1 MALAVSLSPYL
12 HKKGMPQLTSPLG
25 VLREWRGSGWH
36 QWVIF
41 LEERMTLQQ
50 TFPSDAH
57 SSPISFPEKSLDYRI
72 EKKAAH
78 HSSRCTSPC
87 KEKGELALMNV
98 REKGAP
104 LVTVLLRALMS
115 TSRKRARA
123 PLVAVLL
130 RALMNISE
138 SGSRHPWSQCSSELA
153 LETQENTP
161 HSLILSLYSL
171 DISPGLTSHQIC

>member
-1 MALAVSLSPYL
+1 
-12 HKKGMPQLTSPLG
+12 MPQLTSPLG
-25 VLREWRGSGWH
+25 VLREWGGSGWH

-138 SGSRHPWSQCSSELA
+138 NGSRHPWSQCSSELA